1 MAYMLFKYIRRKFR
15 ESKESE
21 QTLATSDDS
30 HLIPDIDPSKCERQE
45 TLAGR
50 NASNTHF
57 VNPVSAETQEE
68 HRRVKQEQRQSTK
81 HRWKLIIG
89 LLLPNFLASIDV
101 TIVAPAIPQISS
113 HFNHLSGSFNWIVAA
128 YTLTFTTFVPASG
141 QLADIYGRHFALQFQ
156 TFWILVG
163 SVLCAAAQTWTMLLF
178 GRAIQ
183 GLGAAGIMNLTRIIL
198 SDGVSLA
205 DNSINN
211 TVFSLINGVS
221 YAVGPVIGGYLTAA
235 NWRYCFVVPIPIAVT
250 SHLLIFFLMRK
261 DLVEGHASLK
271 ASDSRRTGYISGLGN
286 IDWVGMTT
294 FVFGVG
300 LIILAVQWG
309 GTAYSWDSVAVVVPF
324 VVGGVL
330 FILFFLNEYLLG
342 PGRLMN
348 RIFSNQVPMIP
359 STIFRKKDTSLL
371 MAINFAAGMS
381 LVSAFYFVSYYWQ
394 LAEGYSSS
402 KSGIQ
407 LLYYTPGLGVG
418 VYGAMFLCNVW
429 PKQTFHPLFW
439 GSIIETVGL
448 SLLTW
453 AISSRQKTLVNVF
466 LAVAGAG
473 TGLRF
478 MPIVLHAAGIWPK
491 RIAAVQSVLSFT
503 LPLGETIGISMM
515 GSVFSNKYS
524 QALVSLA
531 RSNGLD
537 PSSSTGPSN
546 LNALDNLPPA
556 QQEAVRRA
564 ASDAV
569 MWAFISILP
578 FMALSIVAAAF
589 LGNIWIG
596 TPRKLA
602 DDGSVKREGKNGMVM
617 SVPYL
622 YALFTGSVRKHRKE
636 VDTVVEQSEA
646 EAEREKGQGV
656 VPDEEVA
663 DLRLAQ
669 RAHMQDR
676 RE

>member
-1 MAYMLFKYIRRKFR
+1 MAYMLFKYIRRKVK
-15 ESKESE
+15 ESKERKE
-21 QTLATSDDS
+21 ALTISDDS
-30 HLIPDIDPSKCERQE
+30 HLTPDINPGASTEPERGQ
-45 TLAGR
+45 TLTGHDGSAYF
-50 NASNTHF
+50 ASS
-57 VNPVSAETQEE
+57 VSAETQEE
-68 HRRVKQEQRQSTK
+68 HRRLKQEERQLTK
-81 HRWKLIIG
+81 HRWMLVIG
-89 LLLPNFLASIDV
+89 LILPNFLASIDV

-156 TFWILVG
+156 LFWILVG

-211 TVFSLINGVS
+211 TVFSLINGCS

-235 NWRYCFVVPIPIAVT
+235 NWRYCFVVAIPIAVIA
-250 SHLLIFFLMRK
+250 HILIFFLIRK
-261 DLVEGHASLK
+261 DLVKGRVSRK
-271 ASDSRRTGYISGLGN
+271 PGDSRRTGYIAGLGS
-286 IDWVGMTT
+286 IDWVGMIT
-294 FVFGVG
+294 FIFGVG

-309 GTAYSWDSVAVVVPF
+309 GTSYSWDSVAVIVPF
-324 VVGGVL
+324 IIGGTL

-342 PGRLMN
+342 PGRLMH
-348 RIFSNQVPMIP
+348 RIFSNQIAMIP

-371 MAINFAAGMS
+371 MIINFAAGMS

-394 LAEGYSSS
+394 LAEGFSPS
-402 KSGIQ
+402 KSGVQ
-407 LLYYTPGLGVG
+407 LLYYTPGLGIG
-418 VYGAMFLCNVW
+418 VYTAMFLCNVW

-439 GSIIETVGL
+439 GSVVEAVGL
-448 SLLTW
+448 SLMTW

-491 RIAAVQSVLSFT
+491 RIAAIQSVLSFT

-515 GSVFSNKYS
+515 GAVFSNKYS
-524 QALVSLA
+524 RSLRSLA
-531 RSNGLD
+531 QSSGL
-537 PSSSTGPSN
+537 SN
-546 LNALDNLPPA
+546 LDTLNNLPPA
-556 QQEAVRRA
+556 QQEAVRHA

-578 FMALSIVAAAF
+578 FMALSIVAAMF
-589 LGNIWIG
+589 LGNVWIG

-602 DDGSVKREGKNGMVM
+602 DDGRVKKEGKKGMVM

-622 YALFTGSVRKHRKE
+622 YAVFTGNVGRNRTE
-636 VDTVVEQSEA
+636 VDPVAEQAGAEKDGEAVFDVE
-646 EAEREKGQGV
+646 
-656 VPDEEVA
+656 A
-663 DLRLAQ
+663 DG
-669 RAHMQDR
+669 MGDR
-676 RE
+676 RSRCV